1 MGWLL
6 NLNGFFPGQ
15 GLCKTATW
23 TQVSPRII
31 PYHPVQRLRNPE
43 PMDTWEGSGE
53 VAIHALHP
61 VGNIGGIWWIYS
73 SLPWFNILGV
83 YYSTLGGC
91 VPPGTF
97 TKAPGYVQFGPMDWN
112 LNNARQK
119 LVWPWPIFHP
129 TSLDSNPCL
138 LHLHA
143 RKGLNSRELPHSV
156 HWLIIIFLLSG
167 SRGIILH
174 FPTQQQ
180 NGWYSSWVCG
190 KLKNQVACSSHPKH
204 AARRVHF
211 GMSRTSQL
219 LFHLLLTHSDPV
231 QRHRGQP
238 HIFSGWWF

>member
-91 VPPGTF
+91 VLSAWYLYQSPRVRPIWSYGLKLEQRQA
-97 TKAPGYVQFGPMDWN
+97 KAGLALAHFSPDQPRFQSLFITSPCSEGLELEGVAPFCPLAYHH
-112 LNNARQK
+112 L
-119 LVWPWPIFHP
+119 P
-129 TSLDSNPCL
+129 T
-138 LHLHA
+138 
-143 RKGLNSRELPHSV
+143 
-156 HWLIIIFLLSG
+156 
-167 SRGIILH
+167 
-174 FPTQQQ
+174 
-180 NGWYSSWVCG
+180 
-190 KLKNQVACSSHPKH
+190 
-204 AARRVHF
+204 
-211 GMSRTSQL
+211 
-219 LFHLLLTHSDPV
+219 
-231 QRHRGQP
+231 
-238 HIFSGWWF
+238 

>member
-1 MGWLL
+1 M
-6 NLNGFFPGQ
+6 FFPQ
-15 GLCKTATW
+15 
-23 TQVSPRII
+23 
-31 PYHPVQRLRNPE
+31 
-43 PMDTWEGSGE
+43 
-53 VAIHALHP
+53 
-61 VGNIGGIWWIYS
+61 
-73 SLPWFNILGV
+73 
-83 YYSTLGGC
+83 
-91 VPPGTF
+91 GTF

-119 LVWPWPIFHP
+119 LVRPWPIFSP
-129 TSLDSNPCL
+129 DQPRFQSLFITSPCSEGL
-138 LHLHA
+138 ELEGVAPFYPLAYHHRPYLVA
-143 RKGLNSRELPHSV
+143 RG
-156 HWLIIIFLLSG
+156 
-167 SRGIILH
+167 GIILH

-190 KLKNQVACSSHPKH
+190 KLKNQVVCSSHPKH